1 MSRSPHEEF
10 GGMVEQCQLP
20 VGSGHG
26 APAHQGKLRAAGA
39 IMAAGT
45 TSLPETPGGSEWDYR
60 YRIRDTTF

>member
-1 MSRSPHEEF
+1 
-10 GGMVEQCQLP
+10 MVEQCQLP